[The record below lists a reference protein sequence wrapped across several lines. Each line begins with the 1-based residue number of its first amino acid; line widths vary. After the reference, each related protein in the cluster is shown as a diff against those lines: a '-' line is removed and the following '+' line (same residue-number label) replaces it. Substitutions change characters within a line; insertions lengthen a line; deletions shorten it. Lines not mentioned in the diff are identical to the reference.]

1 MMIPSKMNNKKIAI
15 VGLGISGISAAKS
28 ILKSGAEVFAYDDM
42 HQKNIHI
49 KGLKVIK
56 PENWPWSELNEIVIS
71 PGIPTTLPAPHPII
85 KMAKQKKIKI
95 RNEIDIFA
103 RSKPKAKVIGITGTN
118 GKSTTTSMISHIF
131 NKLKISNQVGGNIGK
146 AATDLIDPGEN
157 GFILLELSSFQLEIT
172 KELELDSCIILNV
185 SSDHLDRHGTL
196 RKYASTKYKITN
208 FLKRDGNLIIGNDDI
223 FCKEFLKKSKSSNY
237 NISVLSKNDPLVK
250 NFTNPTH
257 NKQNISATLRF
268 FISLGFSL
276 KKIQKHLKSYK
287 ALPHRLENV
296 SKIQNIEF
304 INDSKSTN
312 GESSKDALL
321 QFKNI
326 FWILGGKS
334 KKEGIKCLLESLKNV
349 KKCFLIGECA
359 FEFAKELEGKVP
371 FLICNKLETA
381 IQKAFKE
388 ASSISKGTILFSPA
402 AASFD
407 QFDNFEVRGDH
418 YKSLIANLDKHR
430 CT

>member
-1 MMIPSKMNNKKIAI
+1 N
-15 VGLGISGISAAKS
+15 ISAALRLFIS
-28 ILKSGAEVFAYDDM
+28 MGFPL
-42 HQKNIHI
+42 KNI
-49 KGLKVIK
+49 
-56 PENWPWSELNEIVIS
+56 
-71 PGIPTTLPAPHPII
+71 
-85 KMAKQKKIKI
+85 Q
-95 RNEIDIFA
+95 R
-103 RSKPKAKVIGITGTN
+103 
-118 GKSTTTSMISHIF
+118 
-131 NKLKISNQVGGNIGK
+131 
-146 AATDLIDPGEN
+146 
-157 GFILLELSSFQLEIT
+157 
-172 KELELDSCIILNV
+172 
-185 SSDHLDRHGTL
+185 
-196 RKYASTKYKITN
+196 
-208 FLKRDGNLIIGNDDI
+208 
-223 FCKEFLKKSKSSNY
+223 
-237 NISVLSKNDPLVK
+237 
-250 NFTNPTH
+250 
-257 NKQNISATLRF
+257 
-268 FISLGFSL
+268 
-276 KKIQKHLKSYK
+276 HLKSYK

-296 SKIQNIEF
+296 CKLQNVEF

-321 QFKNI
+321 HFKNI
-326 FWILGGKS
+326 YWILGGKS
-334 KKEGIKCLLESLKNV
+334 KKGGIKCLLESLKNV